1 MKGLLFP
8 VQVPYKPYDPVRFVV
23 FDLFCRLKPA
33 VLEIDRQLGIQVG
46 CLVKS
51 ALYLLRAETC
61 LFKDLV
67 VGQEIDRS
75 TSLFVLPVFGRR
87 PPSSS
92 TTGTPLSYLS

>member
-75 TSLFVLPVFGRR
+75 SSLFRSAGLRQEEVRKKRF
-87 PPSSS
+87 
-92 TTGTPLSYLS
+92 PLSISRA